1 MLLAIL
7 GLINQDFLST
17 NLDSLINLLPQI
29 KNDSVKIS
37 MLATVSEECSEV
49 DILKYSNQNLLLI
62 ENAYNRKS
70 ITFDYYET
78 EKARAYNNIGVY
90 YYSVSANYLEAI
102 DYFLK
107 SISLLEKKSNSNQD
121 IDELLS
127 SAYNTI
133 ATTYLKLDK
142 YKLAE
147 IYFIKSISLDK
158 KTGNKQYLANDYN
171 NLAALYV
178 TINSFDKA
186 LQYFNLSLALA
197 LEDNDSLAIRTR
209 YCNIAALYLR
219 KGAYDL
225 AEVNL
230 ENGFDYLKNQKDS
243 SFFYFPMITKFSLLT
258 QVKNYKEAEKLIP
271 FLEKFKT
278 DNLSDLS
285 NYYKLL
291 YVFYEETGNYKLALQ
306 NYKQY
311 KTLSDSVVSEAIK
324 NKSEIKQMSFN
335 FEKKQLAE
343 KNKNETLFIQE
354 TEKRHKQT
362 YITIFTL
369 LISIVVGAFSIVFYK
384 KLKLTQKQ
392 NKIIE
397 DQKSE
402 ITNQHQLLEVKSKA
416 ITDSINY
423 SKSIQ
428 TTLLANNNKFN
439 SYFDE
444 TFLIYNPKDIIGGD
458 FYWAHEIGN
467 NLLIVVGDCTGHGVP
482 GALISVLAIEALNKI
497 VATNPGLEELDELIK
512 KLRDNFNQ
520 YYESSSLV
528 SIGVD
533 LGVIYVDKD
542 KKEIILAGSGATIT
556 QLKDNALSKFKFD
569 SINIGGKM
577 PVSYTYQTI
586 RLPLNKNDVFYL
598 YTDGILD
605 MKGGEFSKK
614 FTSKKLEELLLSIT
628 DLSLA
633 EQKEYINHVIHHW
646 NFNSERIDDITM
658 LAIKI

>member
-1 MLLAIL
+1 MLLAIIC
-7 GLINQDFLST
+7 LINQDLLSA
-17 NLDSLINLLPQI
+17 NLDSLINLLP
-29 KNDSVKIS
+29 KTKSDSVKIS
-37 MLATVSEECSEV
+37 MLAIISEECSEV
-49 DILKYSNQNLLLI
+49 DILNYANQNLSLI

-107 SISLLEKKSNSNQD
+107 SISLLEKKINSNQD

-186 LQYFNLSLALA
+186 LQYFNLSLAIA
-197 LEDNDSLAIRTR
+197 LEDNDSLSIRTR

-230 ENGFDYLKNQKDS
+230 EKGFDYLKNQKDS
-243 SFFYFPMITKFSLLT
+243 SFFYFPTITKFSLLT
-258 QVKNYKEAEKLIP
+258 QLKKYKEAEKLIP
-271 FLEKFKT
+271 VLEKYKN

-311 KTLSDSVVSEAIK
+311 KVLSDSVVNETIK
-324 NKSEIKQMSFN
+324 NKSEIKQMGFN

-354 TEKRHKQT
+354 TEKRRKQT
-362 YITIFTL
+362 YITFFILFV
-369 LISIVVGAFSIVFYK
+369 SIVVGAFSVIFYK
-384 KLKLTQKQ
+384 KFKLTQKQ

-397 DQKSE
+397 DQKSK
-402 ITNQHQLLEVKSKA
+402 IISQHQLLEVKNKA

-458 FYWAHEIGN
+458 FYWAHEIDN

-497 VATNPGLEELDELIK
+497 VATNPGLEELGELIK
-512 KLRDNFNQ
+512 KLRADFNQ
-520 YYESSSLV
+520 YYESGSLV

-533 LGVIYVDKD
+533 LSIIYIDKD
-542 KKEIILAGSGATIT
+542 KNEITLAGSGATIT
-556 QLKDNALSKFKFD
+556 RLKDNSLSKFKFD
-569 SINIGGKM
+569 SINIGGKL
-577 PVSYTYQTI
+577 PVSYTCQTI
-586 RLPLNKNDVFYL
+586 KLPLNKNDVFYL

-614 FTSKKLEELLLSIT
+614 FTSKKLDELFLKVANF
-628 DLSLA
+628 SLA
-633 EQKEYINHVIHHW
+633 EQKEYINQVIHDW
-646 NFNSERIDDITM
+646 NYNSERIDDITM